1 MTIEIETL
9 AARLKQFADARDWEK
24 FHTPKNLAMALSVEV
39 SELAEIFQW
48 MTAEESA
55 NVMKDQKSA
64 DAVKD
69 ELADIALYL
78 VRLSS
83 ILKVDLLAE
92 ANAKID
98 RNEMRFLRDS
108 ATMAIAKPHATTA
121 ISIACTRCW
130 LMRNI
135 VYPTRDITSGAVL
148 SLTSVRNSVAYTPL
162 QNDLL
167 GQSISNPKFRPP
179 QRHEPAWPVF

>member
-1 MTIEIETL
+1 MSELNFEDL
-9 AARLKQFADARDWEK
+9 AVRLKKFADARDWEK

-39 SELAEIFQW
+39 SELSEIFQW

-55 NVMKDQKSA
+55 NVMKDLKSA

-98 RNEMRFLRDS
+98 RNEKRF
-108 ATMAIAKPHATTA
+108 P
-121 ISIACTRCW
+121 
-130 LMRNI
+130 
-135 VYPTRDITSGAVL
+135 PT
-148 SLTSVRNSVAYTPL
+148 
-162 QNDLL
+162 
-167 GQSISNPKFRPP
+167 K
-179 QRHEPAWPVF
+179 

>member
-1 MTIEIETL
+1 MSELNFEDL
-9 AARLKQFADARDWEK
+9 AVRLKKFADARDWEK

-39 SELAEIFQW
+39 SELTEIFQW

-78 VRLSS
+78 VRLSA

-98 RNEMRFLRDS
+98 RNEKRF
-108 ATMAIAKPHATTA
+108 P
-121 ISIACTRCW
+121 
-130 LMRNI
+130 
-135 VYPTRDITSGAVL
+135 PT
-148 SLTSVRNSVAYTPL
+148 
-162 QNDLL
+162 
-167 GQSISNPKFRPP
+167 K
-179 QRHEPAWPVF
+179 

>member
-1 MTIEIETL
+1 MSELNFEDL
-9 AARLKQFADARDWEK
+9 AVRLKKFADARDWEK
-24 FHTPKNLAMALSVEV
+24 FHSPKNLAMALSVEV

-98 RNEMRFLRDS
+98 RNEKRF
-108 ATMAIAKPHATTA
+108 P
-121 ISIACTRCW
+121 
-130 LMRNI
+130 
-135 VYPTRDITSGAVL
+135 PT
-148 SLTSVRNSVAYTPL
+148 
-162 QNDLL
+162 
-167 GQSISNPKFRPP
+167 K
-179 QRHEPAWPVF
+179 

>member
-1 MTIEIETL
+1 MSELNFEDL
-9 AARLKQFADARDWEK
+9 AVRLEKFAEARDWEK

-39 SELAEIFQW
+39 SELSEIFQW
-48 MTAEESA
+48 MTAEESV

-98 RNEMRFLRDS
+98 RNEKRFPP
-108 ATMAIAKPHATTA
+108 AK
-121 ISIACTRCW
+121 
-130 LMRNI
+130 
-135 VYPTRDITSGAVL
+135 
-148 SLTSVRNSVAYTPL
+148 
-162 QNDLL
+162 
-167 GQSISNPKFRPP
+167 
-179 QRHEPAWPVF
+179 

>member
-1 MTIEIETL
+1 MSELNLESL
-9 AARLKQFADARDWEK
+9 AVRLKAFADARDWEK

-39 SELAEIFQW
+39 SELVEIFQW

-98 RNEMRFLRDS
+98 RNEKRF
-108 ATMAIAKPHATTA
+108 PPTT
-121 ISIACTRCW
+121 
-130 LMRNI
+130 
-135 VYPTRDITSGAVL
+135 
-148 SLTSVRNSVAYTPL
+148 
-162 QNDLL
+162 
-167 GQSISNPKFRPP
+167 
-179 QRHEPAWPVF
+179 

>member
-1 MTIEIETL
+1 MSELNFEDL
-9 AARLKQFADARDWEK
+9 AVRLKVFADARDWEK

-39 SELAEIFQW
+39 SELSEIFQW

-98 RNEMRFLRDS
+98 RNDKRF
-108 ATMAIAKPHATTA
+108 P
-121 ISIACTRCW
+121 
-130 LMRNI
+130 
-135 VYPTRDITSGAVL
+135 PT
-148 SLTSVRNSVAYTPL
+148 
-162 QNDLL
+162 
-167 GQSISNPKFRPP
+167 K
-179 QRHEPAWPVF
+179 

>member
-1 MTIEIETL
+1 MSELNFEDL
-9 AARLKQFADARDWEK
+9 AVRLKKFADARDWEK

-55 NVMKDQKSA
+55 NVMGDQNSA

-92 ANAKID
+92 AKAKID
-98 RNEMRFLRDS
+98 RNEKRF
-108 ATMAIAKPHATTA
+108 P
-121 ISIACTRCW
+121 
-130 LMRNI
+130 
-135 VYPTRDITSGAVL
+135 PT
-148 SLTSVRNSVAYTPL
+148 
-162 QNDLL
+162 
-167 GQSISNPKFRPP
+167 K
-179 QRHEPAWPVF
+179 

>member
-1 MTIEIETL
+1 MSELNFEDV
-9 AARLKQFADARDWEK
+9 AVRLKNFADARDWEK
-24 FHTPKNLAMALSVEV
+24 FHTPKNLALALSVEV
-39 SELAEIFQW
+39 SELSEIFQW

-98 RNEMRFLRDS
+98 RNEKRF
-108 ATMAIAKPHATTA
+108 P
-121 ISIACTRCW
+121 
-130 LMRNI
+130 
-135 VYPTRDITSGAVL
+135 PT
-148 SLTSVRNSVAYTPL
+148 
-162 QNDLL
+162 
-167 GQSISNPKFRPP
+167 K
-179 QRHEPAWPVF
+179 

>member
-1 MTIEIETL
+1 MAELNLEDL
-9 AARLKQFADARDWEK
+9 AVRLKKFADARDWEK
-24 FHTPKNLAMALSVEV
+24 FHTPKNLAIALSVEV
-39 SELAEIFQW
+39 SELLEIFQW

-55 NVMKDQKSA
+55 NVMRDQKSA

-98 RNEMRFLRDS
+98 RNEKRFPS
-108 ATMAIAKPHATTA
+108 M
-121 ISIACTRCW
+121 ISE
-130 LMRNI
+130 LKN
-135 VYPTRDITSGAVL
+135 
-148 SLTSVRNSVAYTPL
+148 
-162 QNDLL
+162 
-167 GQSISNPKFRPP
+167 
-179 QRHEPAWPVF
+179 

>member
-1 MTIEIETL
+1 VSELNVEDL
-9 AARLKQFADARDWEK
+9 AVRLKKFADARDWEK

-39 SELAEIFQW
+39 SELSEIFQW

-55 NVMKDQKSA
+55 NVMRDQKSA

-83 ILKVDLLAE
+83 ILKVDLLTE

-98 RNEMRFLRDS
+98 RNEKRF
-108 ATMAIAKPHATTA
+108 P
-121 ISIACTRCW
+121 
-130 LMRNI
+130 
-135 VYPTRDITSGAVL
+135 PT
-148 SLTSVRNSVAYTPL
+148 
-162 QNDLL
+162 
-167 GQSISNPKFRPP
+167 K
-179 QRHEPAWPVF
+179 

>member
-1 MTIEIETL
+1 MSELNFEDL
-9 AARLKQFADARDWEK
+9 AVRLKKFAEARDWEK

-55 NVMKDQKSA
+55 NVMGDQNSA

-92 ANAKID
+92 AKAKID
-98 RNEMRFLRDS
+98 RNEKRF
-108 ATMAIAKPHATTA
+108 P
-121 ISIACTRCW
+121 
-130 LMRNI
+130 
-135 VYPTRDITSGAVL
+135 PT
-148 SLTSVRNSVAYTPL
+148 
-162 QNDLL
+162 
-167 GQSISNPKFRPP
+167 K
-179 QRHEPAWPVF
+179 

>member
-1 MTIEIETL
+1 MSELNFESL
-9 AARLKQFADARDWEK
+9 AVRLKAFADARDWEK

-39 SELAEIFQW
+39 SELSEIFQW

-55 NVMKDQKSA
+55 NVMKDLKSA

-98 RNEMRFLRDS
+98 RNEKRF
-108 ATMAIAKPHATTA
+108 
-121 ISIACTRCW
+121 
-130 LMRNI
+130 
-135 VYPTRDITSGAVL
+135 
-148 SLTSVRNSVAYTPL
+148 
-162 QNDLL
+162 
-167 GQSISNPKFRPP
+167 PP
-179 QRHEPAWPVF
+179 VK

>member
-1 MTIEIETL
+1 MSELNFEDL
-9 AARLKQFADARDWEK
+9 AVRLKKFADARDWEK

-39 SELAEIFQW
+39 SELSEIFQW

-64 DAVKD
+64 EAVKD

-98 RNEMRFLRDS
+98 RNEKRF
-108 ATMAIAKPHATTA
+108 P
-121 ISIACTRCW
+121 SI
-130 LMRNI
+130 
-135 VYPTRDITSGAVL
+135 
-148 SLTSVRNSVAYTPL
+148 
-162 QNDLL
+162 
-167 GQSISNPKFRPP
+167 K
-179 QRHEPAWPVF
+179 

>member
-1 MTIEIETL
+1 MSELNFEDL
-9 AARLKQFADARDWEK
+9 AVRLKKFADARDWEK

-39 SELAEIFQW
+39 SELSEIFQW

-98 RNEMRFLRDS
+98 RNEKRFPP
-108 ATMAIAKPHATTA
+108 AK
-121 ISIACTRCW
+121 
-130 LMRNI
+130 
-135 VYPTRDITSGAVL
+135 
-148 SLTSVRNSVAYTPL
+148 
-162 QNDLL
+162 
-167 GQSISNPKFRPP
+167 
-179 QRHEPAWPVF
+179 

>member
-1 MTIEIETL
+1 MSELNFEDL
-9 AARLKQFADARDWEK
+9 AVRLKKFADARDWEK

-39 SELAEIFQW
+39 SELTEIFQW

-78 VRLSS
+78 VRLSA

-98 RNEMRFLRDS
+98 RNEKRF
-108 ATMAIAKPHATTA
+108 
-121 ISIACTRCW
+121 
-130 LMRNI
+130 
-135 VYPTRDITSGAVL
+135 
-148 SLTSVRNSVAYTPL
+148 
-162 QNDLL
+162 
-167 GQSISNPKFRPP
+167 PP
-179 QRHEPAWPVF
+179 AN